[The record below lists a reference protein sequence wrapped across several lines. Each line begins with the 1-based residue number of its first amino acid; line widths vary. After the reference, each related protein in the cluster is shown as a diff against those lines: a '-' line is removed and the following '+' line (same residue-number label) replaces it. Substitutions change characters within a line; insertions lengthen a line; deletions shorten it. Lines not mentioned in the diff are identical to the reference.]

1 MSAARADFNIA
12 LMCAEEIGNYD
23 LIDLINQELDLE
35 TEVRAIPVNTEGEE
49 AAPANFVS
57 VTPLGGRIAVN
68 GSITV
73 TFDNA
78 PADVTANAGT
88 VTVAGKT
95 ATITGPFIPGPL
107 ALTITWADGA
117 QALNYIVTAPD
128 TDPPAVTGGTVKD
141 GDKDVDPEAINS
153 DAKIEI
159 EFNED
164 VSGNVA
170 LQTEGGDDVGWLGKV
185 EGNKATLELV
195 KGKEIDNET
204 TYVIAGKVSDAAGN
218 STDVSVTF
226 VTKGV
231 AGGTI
236 GKTYWNRTVSG
247 DPGRAANQELS
258 ETEQRHIRY
267 WTGLREYMVKKGS
280 SVNCPSPGTG
290 HYLDLRLERTGFRH
304 RDAIDKFSQRN
315 WYLALH
321 TSR

>member
-1 MSAARADFNIA
+1 MTKLFRTFALLLAGLLAMS
-12 LMCAEEIGNYD
+12 
-23 LIDLINQELDLE
+23 LIVGCGGDDT
-35 TEVRAIPVNTEGEE
+35 TEEE

-57 VTPLGGRIAVN
+57 ATPPGGEIAAN

-78 PADVTANAGT
+78 PADVTVSAGT

-95 ATITGPFIPGPL
+95 ATITGPFTPGPL
-107 ALTITWADGA
+107 ALTVTWADGT
-117 QALNYIVTAPD
+117 QALNYTVTAPD

-159 EFNED
+159 EFSED

-195 KGKEIDNET
+195 KGKEIGNET

-226 VTKGV
+226 VTKG
-231 AGGTI
+231 
-236 GKTYWNRTVSG
+236 K
-247 DPGRAANQELS
+247 E
-258 ETEQRHIRY
+258 
-267 WTGLREYMVKKGS
+267 
-280 SVNCPSPGTG
+280 
-290 HYLDLRLERTGFRH
+290 
-304 RDAIDKFSQRN
+304 
-315 WYLALH
+315 
-321 TSR
+321 